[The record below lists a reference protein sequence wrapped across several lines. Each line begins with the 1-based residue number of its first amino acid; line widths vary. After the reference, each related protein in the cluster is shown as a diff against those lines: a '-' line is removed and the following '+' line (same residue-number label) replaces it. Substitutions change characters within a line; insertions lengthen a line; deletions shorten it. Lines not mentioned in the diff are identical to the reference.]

1 MSHFE
6 QKLTDIING
15 HSMENGSN
23 TPDFLL
29 AEYMVGCLEIFNRT
43 IAKRAEWH
51 GEDPAINSTKPSER
65 LSNQLSS
72 KMEPTGE

>member
-1 MSHFE
+1 MSPFE

-29 AEYMVGCLEIFNRT
+29 AEYMVSCLELFNRT
-43 IAKRAEWH
+43 TAKRDKWY
-51 GEDPAINSTKPSER
+51 GKDPAISSTKP
-65 LSNQLSS
+65 L
-72 KMEPTGE
+72 MEPTEEVR